1 VPSIVPRI
9 GDAMG
14 PTLAF
19 LTDPELNAMLADPS
33 VANFALGNP
42 QEMPLPDLVSAF
54 RDVLEPLDKNWFAY
68 KMNEPA
74 SQQAIA
80 DAVGPR
86 LGIRFS
92 PQDIFVTNGG
102 FAAIASSL
110 RAIGGPG
117 DEVIFVSPPW
127 FFYEALVLA
136 AGATPVRVTARP
148 PNFDLDADA
157 IGAAITPRTTAV
169 LINTPHNPTGRVYPP
184 EQLRRLAHVLSA
196 ASRRHGRT
204 IYLLS
209 DEAYY
214 RIVFDG
220 RRFVSPASFYPATL
234 VLYSYAKTLLAPGM
248 RIGYVAMS
256 PEMPDAARLRQTLIL
271 SQVITGYAF
280 ANADLQYALPRLEQ
294 LSIDLELL
302 QRRRDKLIPALTE
315 MGYQTS
321 LPEGTFYTMVR
332 SPIQADLEFTSRLRR
347 HGVLVLPGTV
357 VEVPGWFRVS
367 LTANDEMV
375 ERGLDGFRRALDE
388 VAAGRFSAG

>member
-1 VPSIVPRI
+1 VPSIVPQI
-9 GDAMG
+9 AEALG

-19 LTDPELNAMLADPS
+19 LTDPQLNAMLADPS

-42 QEMPLPDLVSAF
+42 QEMPLPDLVSAI
-54 RDVLEPLDKNWFAY
+54 REVLEPLDKNWFAY

-80 DAVGPR
+80 DAIGPR
-86 LGIRFS
+86 LGVRFL

-110 RAIGGPG
+110 RAVAGPG

-136 AGATPVRVTARP
+136 AGATPVRVTIRP

-157 IGAAITPRTTAV
+157 IGAAITPRTAAV

-184 EQLRRLAHVLSA
+184 GQLHRLADVLSA

-204 IYLLS
+204 IHLLS

-214 RIVFDG
+214 RITFDG
-220 RRFVSPASFYPATL
+220 RRFVSPASVYPATL

-294 LSIDLELL
+294 LSIDLEHL
-302 QRRRDKLIPALTE
+302 QRRRDNLIPELAE
-315 MGYQTS
+315 MGYQAS

-332 SPIQADLEFTSRLRR
+332 SPIQSDLEFTSRLRR

-375 ERGLDGFRRALDE
+375 ERGLRGFRRALDE
-388 VAAGRFSAG
+388 VAADRLSSA

>member
-1 VPSIVPRI
+1 
-9 GDAMG
+9 M
-14 PTLAF
+14 
-19 LTDPELNAMLADPS
+19 
-33 VANFALGNP
+33 
-42 QEMPLPDLVSAF
+42 
-54 RDVLEPLDKNWFAY
+54 
-68 KMNEPA
+68 
-74 SQQAIA
+74 
-80 DAVGPR
+80 GPR

-110 RAIGGPG
+110 RAVAGPG
-117 DEVIFVSPPW
+117 DEVIFISPPW

-148 PNFDLDADA
+148 PDFDLDADA
-157 IGAAITPRTTAV
+157 IAAAITPRTAAV
-169 LINTPHNPTGRVYPP
+169 LVNTPQNPTGRVYPP
-184 EQLRRLAHVLSA
+184 EQLRRLADVLSA
-196 ASRRHGRT
+196 ASRRHGTT

-214 RIVFDG
+214 RIVFEG

-256 PEMPDAARLRQTLIL
+256 PEMPDAARLRQTLML
-271 SQVITGYAF
+271 SQVITGFAF

-294 LSIDLELL
+294 LSIDLGQVE
-302 QRRRDKLIPALTE
+302 RRRARLIPALRE

-332 SPIQADLEFTSRLRR
+332 SPIPDDLEFTSRLRR
-347 HGVLVLPGTV
+347 HRVLVLPGTV
-357 VEVPGWFRVS
+357 VEVPGWFRIS

-388 VAAGRFSAG
+388 VAAGRSSSG